1 MINLVFGKSMKNI
14 RKPRDIKL
22 VKTERRRNYLL
33 SEPTFHTK
41 KFFSEHILAI
51 EIKKQKYLWM
61 NLCI

>member
-1 MINLVFGKSMKNI
+1 MINSVFGKAIKNI

-41 KFFSEHILAI
+41 KFFTEHILAI
-51 EIKKQKYLWM
+51 EIKKQKYL
-61 NLCI
+61 